1 MTSRATDSSGEAS
14 AFQSAQARRTEVT
27 LASYAGKE
35 APARSALADA
45 DASVRAAALSALDR
59 LGTLTSSDVATAL
72 ADPEIRVRRRAC
84 ELANLLPIAD
94 PSLGEPLDEIDTLLL
109 SFLRTGD
116 EIMAELAAWSLGE
129 RHQQQNLDPS
139 NDNENTDAEAED
151 GADTEHEAV
160 ETNEANEPSTGEL
173 IESAQTVE
181 IVQAL
186 SETVYQHPDAL
197 VREAAVAALGCIGTP
212 EAKAPVLHAI
222 GDKATVRRRAII
234 ALAAFE
240 GEDVEAALALATG
253 DRDWQVRQA
262 AEDLLN

>member
-1 MTSRATDSSGEAS
+1 MTSSTTDSSGEAS
-14 AFQSAQARRTEVT
+14 AFQGAQARRTEVT
-27 LASYAGKE
+27 LASYAGQE

-72 ADPEIRVRRRAC
+72 RDPEIRVRRRAC
-84 ELANLLPIAD
+84 ELAALLPITD
-94 PSLGEPLDEIDTLLL
+94 PSLGEPLGEIDTLLL

-129 RHQQQNLDPS
+129 RHQQQNTDPS
-139 NDNENTDAEAED
+139 KDTENTENSENTDAEDAPD
-151 GADTEHEAV
+151 IAH
-160 ETNEANEPSTGEL
+160 EANEPSPGER
-173 IESAQTVE
+173 IESAQTIE
-181 IVQAL
+181 IVQVL

-222 GDKATVRRRAII
+222 ADKATVRRRAII

-240 GEDVEAALALATG
+240 GDDVEAALALATG

-262 AEDLLN
+262 AEDLLA